1 MWFIKYQVKL
11 NPEEGVIP
19 PHETGIICAE
29 SYGKAA
35 EQIESFYGS
44 DLLEI
49 LQLKYLEEAIMVLP
63 RAVVHEIEEAL
74 EA

>member
-35 EQIESFYGS
+35 EQLEDFYGS

-49 LQLKYLEEAIMVLP
+49 LQLKYLEETAMILP
-63 RAVVHEIEEAL
+63 EAVVHGIEEAL
-74 EA
+74 KV

>member
-19 PHETGIICAE
+19 PHEIGIICAE
-29 SYGKAA
+29 NYGKAA
-35 EQIESFYGS
+35 EQIENFYGS

-49 LQLKYLEEAIMVLP
+49 LQLKYLEEDIMVLP

-74 EA
+74 EP